1 MTGDGLHL
9 TGPDG
14 RPYVLGDPID
24 VFDGP
29 TLIGRV
35 RSVTLSPDGAEVLIE
50 NFMTVDFQGF
60 RIGALPK
67 LVLAEVV
74 SFIAEHNPAIHTI
87 GIELS
92 RAIADFDGREAL
104 LAKAR
109 SEILQSIGAQD
120 IRVTPKAA
128 HFVVT
133 GIWRYD
139 SASVAALAAALQVQ
153 REAYRAGKSAMPAP
167 PRSRLGQLLRK
178 KTS

>member
-1 MTGDGLHL
+1 MTAVGLRL
-9 TGPDG
+9 TGPGGCQYD
-14 RPYVLGDPID
+14 LGDPIH
-24 VFDGP
+24 VFDGQ

-35 RSVTLSPDGAEVLIE
+35 QSVRLSPDGAEVLIE
-50 NFMTVDFQGF
+50 NFITVDFQGF

-74 SFIAEHNPAIHTI
+74 SFIADLRPSIHTI

-92 RAIADFDGREAL
+92 REIADFDGREAL
-104 LAKAR
+104 LANAR

-120 IRVTPKAA
+120 IRLTPKAA

-153 REAYRAGKSAMPAP
+153 RDAYRAGKSAMPAP
-167 PRSRLGQLLRK
+167 LRTRLGKLLRK